1 MKLYHILQA
10 AWRGVRTNRLRST
23 LTILGIVI
31 GIAAIIVIESLG
43 EGATASILN
52 QVKSFGPAMID
63 IDPGHLPTSPSAI
76 TGIFSDSLK
85 NGDLAA
91 IEDKNNV
98 PDLKVATPIVLVP
111 GNVSYQSTI
120 KSDAVIMGSSS
131 GLQEIFQIYPI
142 SGRSITQD
150 DINSRA
156 SVAVIGSRV
165 ASQLF
170 GLSDPVGQTV
180 KIRNKNFRVVGVFP
194 PKGMVSLF
202 NVDDIVIIPYTT
214 AQDYLL
220 GIKYFNGIITEAD
233 SEQDVPQTVT
243 DITRV
248 LRFRHGITDPSK
260 DDFHITTQADA
271 ASRVSAITSILT
283 ALLSAVAAVS
293 LIVGGVGIMN
303 IMLVS
308 VTERTREIGLRK
320 AVGAT
325 KGDIMRQFL
334 WEAVTLT
341 AAGGIIG
348 VAFGALIS
356 FLISL
361 LLNRLLSTGWSFVF
375 PVSAA
380 LVGLAMAALI
390 GLVFGFYP
398 AKQAADKNPIEALR
412 YE

>member
-1 MKLYHILQA
+1 MKLRHTIQMA
-10 AWRGVRTNRLRST
+10 VRGLRANRLRSF

-31 GIAAIIVIESLG
+31 GISAIIVIESAG
-43 EGATASILN
+43 QGATASILN
-52 QVKSFGPAMID
+52 QVRSFGPAMID

-76 TGIFSDSLK
+76 TGLFSDSLK

-98 PDLKVATPIVLVP
+98 PNLKVATPIVIVP
-111 GNVSYQSTI
+111 GNISNQGIV
-120 KSDAVIMGSSS
+120 KSDAVILGTSS
-131 GLQEIFQIYPI
+131 GIQDTFQIYPVA
-142 SGRSITQD
+142 GRSITQT
-150 DINSRA
+150 DIDGRA

-165 ASQLF
+165 ARQLF
-170 GLSDPVGQTV
+170 GLSDPVGQTMKV
-180 KIRNKNFRVVGVFP
+180 RNKNFRVVGVLP
-194 PKGMVSLF
+194 PKGQVSLF
-202 NVDDIVIIPYTT
+202 NVDDMVIIPYTT

-220 GIKYFNGIITEAD
+220 GIKYFNAIIAEAD
-233 SEQDVPQTVT
+233 SEQNVPQAVA

-271 ASRVSAITSILT
+271 ASRVNAITSILT
-283 ALLSAVAAVS
+283 TLLSAIAAVS
-293 LIVGGVGIMN
+293 LVVGGVGIMN

-334 WEAVTLT
+334 WEAVALT
-341 AAGGIIG
+341 VSGGIIG
-348 VAFGALIS
+348 IGVGAVFS
-356 FLISL
+356 FLLSAILS
-361 LLNRLLSTGWSFVF
+361 RLVLAEWSFVF
-375 PVSAA
+375 PLSAA
-380 LVGLAMAALI
+380 AAGFGLAALI

-398 AKQAADKNPIEALR
+398 ARQAANKNPIEALR